1 MKKIIA
7 VLMTLAM
14 ILSLGAV
21 MASALTVE
29 EIQAEH
35 SYGFAGGA
43 YSGAAEDFSALGTVK
58 IDWDP
63 EASTKLD
70 VTDGDM
76 ADWANA
82 GYNTISMTANNM
94 INWGGLTNVPEGWAI
109 STYFVADSDN
119 LYIGFYVTD
128 PAFAYGT
135 SGATYD
141 GDAFQVCIDFGGKMG
156 KQLQLDPDMLTNPK
170 NIFYSFSCV
179 GDGAPIEIYR
189 QESDQ
194 DGFLTEDDGVK
205 GSASKTADGWCAEFS
220 MSFDRL
226 FEDYAWDAW
235 VGDAKVYMG
244 SDDRRPM
251 NIACC
256 LYYLDRSETAGAIN
270 WAAGSTNGITYENG
284 TPAVSWTAWD
294 NGIFLELDYVEDM
307 SFTCKNIIVIPHHDL
322 DEITTEAYEEG
333 TTAPL
338 EFPTEPAT
346 EPYDEGHHPITTTPW
361 WEETTYEPEEETAIE
376 PDEEMQTDLSD
387 WQPVTT
393 KPATQTSSPSEPPVG
408 RPESDDSAPTTMTA
422 EHVTTSDDGDHRAE
436 EIQNILNK
444 YGCNAVLSIS
454 GLTLLLTMAAAAVIC
469 RRKH

>member
-226 FEDYAWDAW
+226 FEDYAWKAW
-235 VGDAKVYMG
+235 DEDAKVYVG
-244 SDDRRPM
+244 SEENLPL
-251 NIACC
+251 NIGCC
-256 LYYLDRSETAGAIN
+256 LYYLDRSETGGAIN
-270 WAAGSTNGITYENG
+270 WAAGSTNGICYEDG
-284 TPAVSWTAWD
+284 TPGVSWTAWD
-294 NGIFLELDYVEDM
+294 NGINLELDYVAGMTFSCPNIVVVDIEETTPAEEEEETEPVEETEAETVADETVAEDV
-307 SFTCKNIIVIPHHDL
+307 TVEDNTAAV
-322 DEITTEAYEEG
+322 EETTEAPK
-333 TTAPL
+333 A
-338 EFPTEPAT
+338 
-346 EPYDEGHHPITTTPW
+346 
-361 WEETTYEPEEETAIE
+361 EETTAAAVEETTEA
-376 PDEEMQTDLSD
+376 PKAEE
-387 WQPVTT
+387 TT
-393 KPATQTSSPSEPPVG
+393 AAAAEATTAAAAE
-408 RPESDDSAPTTMTA
+408 ETTA
-422 EHVTTSDDGDHRAE
+422 EAKS
-436 EIQNILNK
+436 
-444 YGCNAVLSIS
+444 GCGAVVGFGAVAVLAA
-454 GLTLLLTMAAAAVIC
+454 AAAAVAL
-469 RRKH
+469 KKKD